1 MKSGKL
7 KHGVMLLFDK
17 TKFQLVEKEAKS
29 YKNNTDVFASIYSQV
44 YIFVT
49 LKNIENNKEFHVFTT
64 HLKAKVDLYK
74 KMIL

>member
-49 LKNIENNKEFHVFTT
+49 LKNIDRYGIKKNKHSSSMMC
-64 HLKAKVDLYK
+64 AY
-74 KMIL
+74 